1 MILLL
6 GVLIPAAF
14 VLGLAV
20 ESHWC
25 GHMHQAR
32 RWEAVARRE
41 HDKLLEALAAARRWR
56 GASRHWHR
64 EYGEASRTSESH
76 AAVLA
81 ALGRAVSEGGSI
93 SEAREG
99 TE

>member
-1 MILLL
+1 VTYIILAL
-6 GVLIPAAF
+6 AAF
-14 VLGLAV
+14 VVGLAV

-25 GHMHQAR
+25 GHRHQAR

-41 HDKLLEALAAARRWR
+41 HDRHLEALASAKRWAGAAK
-56 GASRHWHR
+56 HWHR
-64 EYGEASRTSESH
+64 RYGEASRTSDEH

-93 SEAREG
+93 SEGKHE
-99 TE
+99 

>member
-1 MILLL
+1 MITVILAL
-6 GVLIPAAF
+6 AAF
-14 VLGLAV
+14 VVGLAV

-25 GHMHQAR
+25 GHRHQAR

-41 HDKLLEALAAARRWR
+41 HDRHEMARASLRRMTSAAKHWYRRYE
-56 GASRHWHR
+56 S
-64 EYGEASRTSESH
+64 EKRTSEGH
-76 AAVLA
+76 AAMLA

>member
-1 MILLL
+1 MILF
-6 GVLIPAAF
+6 VCVMVAF
-14 VLGLAV
+14 VVGLAV

-41 HDKLLEALAAARRWR
+41 HDRHLEAVKAAKRW
-56 GASRHWHR
+56 ASAAKHWHR
-64 EYGEASRTSESH
+64 QYGEASRTSESH

>member
-1 MILLL
+1 MTLLL
-6 GVLIPAAF
+6 GVLVPAAF
-14 VLGLAV
+14 VVGLAV

-41 HDKLLEALAAARRWR
+41 HDRHEMALRMVKRWR
-56 GASRHWHR
+56 AASGRWYR
-64 EYGEASRTSESH
+64 RYEAEKKTSEGH
-76 AAVLA
+76 AAMLA

-93 SEAREG
+93 SEG
-99 TE
+99 THE

>member
-1 MILLL
+1 MILIVATL
-6 GVLIPAAF
+6 AAF
-14 VLGLAV
+14 VVGLAV

-25 GHMHQAR
+25 GHRHQAS

-41 HDKLLEALAAARRWR
+41 HDRHLEAVKAAKRW
-56 GASRHWHR
+56 ASAAKHWHR
-64 EYGEASRTSESH
+64 QYGEASRTSESH

-93 SEAREG
+93 SEGKAHE
-99 TE
+99 